1 MSTERHGLLRPLVHA
16 AVGLIALTLGIL
28 PRPFALLGA
37 LAAIAFNWFVLPSLP
52 IEQRLRRADE
62 PFLGGLRTYP
72 VAVFGLVLLLPGPA
86 AAAAWGV
93 LAFGDAAAAIV
104 GQRVPAPSLL
114 GHGKATW
121 SGSGAYLLVGGAAAL
136 GLSEAVAALARS
148 CSWVAAHPAPG
159 LAACLLAALAATLMD
174 LLPLPIDDNLPAAL
188 AAGLTLAAFLS
199 L

>member
-1 MSTERHGLLRPLVHA
+1 MNAERHGLLRPLVHA
-16 AVGLIALTLGIL
+16 SVGFISLSLGVL
-28 PRPFALLGA
+28 PRPLALLGA
-37 LAAIAFNWFVLPSLP
+37 LAAIAFNWLVLPSLAV
-52 IEQRLRRADE
+52 ERRLRRPEE
-62 PFLGGLRTYP
+62 PFVGGLRTYP

-104 GQRVPAPSLL
+104 GQRVPAPSLF
-114 GHGKATW
+114 GHSKATW
-121 SGSGAYLLVGGAAAL
+121 SGSGAYLAVGGCAAF

-148 CSWVAAHPAPG
+148 CSWVTVHPAPG
-159 LAACLLAALAATLMD
+159 LAACLLASLAATLVD

-188 AAGLTLAAFLS
+188 AAGLTLATFLS